1 MRFDVL
7 EPHQGVQGAY
17 ALAQGGSRTYVTNLS
32 TPCYLCHV
40 VARIGSMRF
49 GVLEPPRISA

>member
-7 EPHQGVQGAY
+7 EPHQGVQGAC
-17 ALAQGGSRTYVTNLS
+17 ALVRGGSRTYVTNLS
-32 TPCYLCHV
+32 TPCHV